1 MTLVD
6 LVPILLILA
15 YAAGGFFSGLIRR
28 FIGLIALFVA
38 VWAATNMGIQA
49 GGILQQTSS
58 FEIADGRIYGFFG
71 IIVAVLLIVEVAT
84 QLAHSQIQI
93 PAVVLNR
100 TLGTAVGV
108 FTAILLSYV
117 VVYELGAA
125 ANPIGGAQLDPL
137 QQWVRNQI
145 QHSLFMVNLVNAT
158 DRPVLALFQPLLPG
172 DPQQYFSSNPV
183 NP

>member
-1 MTLVD
+1 MSWID
-6 LVPILLILA
+6 IVPVLLLIV

-71 IIVAVLLIVEVAT
+71 IIFAVLLIVEVAT

-93 PAVVLNR
+93 PAVFLNR

-108 FTAILLSYV
+108 LTAILLSYV

-125 ANPIGGAQLDPL
+125 ANP
-137 QQWVRNQI
+137 
-145 QHSLFMVNLVNAT
+145 
-158 DRPVLALFQPLLPG
+158 
-172 DPQQYFSSNPV
+172 
-183 NP
+183 

>member
-1 MTLVD
+1 VTLVD

-71 IIVAVLLIVEVAT
+71 IIVFVLLIVEVAT

-137 QQWVRNQI
+137 QQWVRDQI